1 MLKSLTP
8 AAIEGALKLAADSR
22 QGGQPQTCE
31 SVCHDVLQVESTNQ
45 EALRLL
51 LLSHADRF
59 NEDSSQHEMA
69 ARDAQS
75 RLTSEYDRA
84 FYDGYILHRL
94 AQSAI
99 ASGSPL
105 AARVVYELLSG
116 AMASYEDAERV
127 RPKGNDDAILLWN
140 ACQRLLQST
149 PHTGPR
155 ETQAFETMIGE

>member
-1 MLKSLTP
+1 MLKSLSP
-8 AAIEGALKLAADSR
+8 AAIEGALRLASDSR

-31 SVCHDVLQVESTNQ
+31 SICHDVLQAEAGNQ

-59 NEDSSQHEMA
+59 DADSSQHEMA

-75 RLTSEYDRA
+75 RLTTEYDRL

-94 AQSAI
+94 AQAAI
-99 ASGSPL
+99 SSGSPS
-105 AARVVYELLSG
+105 AARVVFDLLTG

-127 RPKGNDDAILLWN
+127 KPRDNDDAILLWN
-140 ACQRLLQST
+140 ACHRLLQST

>member
-1 MLKSLTP
+1 MLKSLSP
-8 AAIEGALKLAADSR
+8 AAIDGALRLAADSR

-31 SVCHDVLQVESTNQ
+31 SVCLDVLQVEPRNQ

-59 NEDSSQHEMA
+59 DADSSQHEMA

-75 RLTSEYDRA
+75 RLTSEFDRA
-84 FYDGYILHRL
+84 FYGGYILHRL
-94 AQSAI
+94 AQAAI
-99 ASGSPL
+99 AGGSPS

-127 RPKGNDDAILLWN
+127 RPDGNEDAILLWN
-140 ACQRLLQST
+140 ACHRLLQAT
-149 PHTGPR
+149 PHSGPR